1 MNEEKFEYYNGL
13 TNPFIHLTTKIDIT
27 NIYKYCN
34 EFKNLYATIGYV
46 IISAINKIDEFKYRY
61 ENNEIKKYNTISI
74 SFTDITDGK
83 KAGYFD
89 VEFTDDYKEF
99 INRYKYEQRRFKE
112 AGESISTERNDIIW
126 VSCLPWFKFSSLI
139 SPFDKENNNTQFI
152 WDKVEEE
159 NNKFY
164 INLMIQTHHGF
175 TDGYH
180 IKLLLDEIS
189 KIEKTFNIQKI

>member
-1 MNEEKFEYYNGL
+1 M
-13 TNPFIHLTTKIDIT
+13 
-27 NIYKYCN
+27 
-34 EFKNLYATIGYV
+34 

-159 NNKFY
+159 NNRFY

>member
-1 MNEEKFEYYNGL
+1 MTAWHVSTE
-13 TNPFIHLTTKIDIT
+13 
-27 NIYKYCN
+27 
-34 EFKNLYATIGYV
+34 
-46 IISAINKIDEFKYRY
+46 
-61 ENNEIKKYNTISI
+61 
-74 SFTDITDGK
+74 
-83 KAGYFD
+83 
-89 VEFTDDYKEF
+89 
-99 INRYKYEQRRFKE
+99 E